1 MPCLSPAWSRSLC
14 AVVCLAV
21 VLPLP
26 GNEAKAGE
34 WEVVDRIT
42 GEDGKHSRDVSG
54 IACMES
60 SGFPRH
66 CLVIDDNLQNGQFVT
81 LKDGEL
87 KPGDVVPLI
96 ENTFGGKKL
105 ELDGEG
111 VAFYSDPKDG
121 DAFYVIGS
129 HGHARHSTTDCVGP
143 LTDENKAKITA
154 ASQIV
159 RVRLKPSV
167 GKTLSMNDVVDI
179 TRNAKLRD
187 FIAAETKLQ
196 PFKDKCLEP
205 NSQSDGNGVTIEGIA
220 IHSGRVYAGFRGPS
234 LPGAPILSVPLD
246 SLFGSG
252 TGGARLDVVKLD
264 AGRGVRDL
272 APYGD
277 GLLVLTGPVGSA
289 KGRYD
294 VYWWDRSSPDMMHL
308 GDITNQAQ
316 AAEQSKPEG
325 ILPLDVSSGR
335 LRLLIVS
342 DGKDAKDG
350 APRTVVVDAPVRS
363 R

>member
-1 MPCLSPAWSRSLC
+1 MPCLNPAWSSLC
-14 AVVCLAV
+14 AAVCMAV

-26 GNEAKAGE
+26 GNEARAGE
-34 WEVVDRIT
+34 EWRVVDRII

-54 IACMES
+54 IACTTS

-66 CLVIDDNLQNGQFVT
+66 CLVIDDNRQNGQFVT

-96 ENTFGGKKL
+96 ENTFGGKNL

-111 VAFYSDPKDG
+111 VAFYADPKDG

-167 GKTLSMNDVVDI
+167 GKTLSMHDVVDI

-187 FIAAETKLQ
+187 FIAAEPKLQ

-205 NSQSDGNGVTIEGIA
+205 NPQSKGNGVTIEGIA
-220 IHSGRVYAGFRGPS
+220 ILGGRVYAGFRGPS

-246 SLFGSG
+246 SLFGSA

-264 AGRGVRDL
+264 EGRGVRDL
-272 APYGD
+272 APYGT
-277 GLLVLTGPVGSA
+277 GLLVLAGPVGSA
-289 KGRYD
+289 RDRYD
-294 VYWWDRSSPDMMHL
+294 VYWWDTSSPDMKHL
-308 GDITNQAQ
+308 GDITNEAK
-316 AAEQSKPEG
+316 ADEQSKPEG

-350 APRTVVVDAPVRS
+350 APRTVVVDAP
-363 R
+363 